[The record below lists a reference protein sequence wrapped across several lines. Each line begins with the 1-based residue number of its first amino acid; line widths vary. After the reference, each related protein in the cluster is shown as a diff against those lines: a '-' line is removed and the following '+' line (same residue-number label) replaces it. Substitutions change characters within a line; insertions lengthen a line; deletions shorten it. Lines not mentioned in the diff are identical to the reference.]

1 MPLSSGRGTNS
12 LHGSNADLIQP
23 GGRDKHKSSFRRF
36 LNKLGLDFISAGV
49 SYVRD
54 KFKTVVVDSVF
65 VRTMSSTGFITFTD
79 LQTVACASAVTI
91 SHKADTLDMKVAPEP
106 RDIYWPNAHVS
117 AQVLAAK
124 QNAAST
130 FIMFGALIWSAPVAT
145 IQAMA
150 TTEQLAKLPFMSW
163 LDDSTGDP
171 DQDRKREFYVHLING
186 YLPVL
191 ALLGLIQL
199 LPFIFQW
206 VSVHYENRKTKSDI
220 QRSVLR
226 RFFYYQMANIFIT
239 VTAGS
244 ILENLGEIL
253 NQPSSIMFTL
263 AKNIP
268 TVVGYFI
275 SLIVTKTLAG
285 LPIVLLRLGALFR
298 MAFLRICFSE
308 KMLTQRELNEVY
320 RPQEVRRQR
329 CQAVHFLL
337 PPFLT
342 PTSARRSC
350 CTAGS
355 TPPSSS

>member
-1 MPLSSGRGTNS
+1 M
-12 LHGSNADLIQP
+12 
-23 GGRDKHKSSFRRF
+23 
-36 LNKLGLDFISAGV
+36 
-49 SYVRD
+49 
-54 KFKTVVVDSVF
+54 
-65 VRTMSSTGFITFTD
+65 
-79 LQTVACASAVTI
+79 
-91 SHKADTLDMKVAPEP
+91 
-106 RDIYWPNAHVS
+106 
-117 AQVLAAK
+117 
-124 QNAAST
+124 
-130 FIMFGALIWSAPVAT
+130 
-145 IQAMA
+145 
-150 TTEQLAKLPFMSW
+150 
-163 LDDSTGDP
+163 
-171 DQDRKREFYVHLING
+171 
-186 YLPVL
+186 
-191 ALLGLIQL
+191 
-199 LPFIFQW
+199 
-206 VSVHYENRKTKSDI
+206 HYENRKTKSDI